1 MLMAGNGRFDLMF
14 GAGCALGSARSVS
27 ADADVR
33 GAHRADVAIRGRA
46 GELQAKQLSTGA
58 G

>member
-1 MLMAGNGRFDLMF
+1 MLMARDVCFALMF
-14 GAGCALGSARSVS
+14 AARCALDPFLSVS
-27 ADADVR
+27 ADADAR
-33 GAHRADVAIRGRA
+33 GAHRGDVAIRGRA